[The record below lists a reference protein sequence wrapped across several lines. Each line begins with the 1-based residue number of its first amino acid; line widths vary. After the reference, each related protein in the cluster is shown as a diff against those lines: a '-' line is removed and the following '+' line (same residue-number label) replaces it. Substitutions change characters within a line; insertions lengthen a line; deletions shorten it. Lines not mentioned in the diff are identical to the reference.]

1 MGPSWIIVDQISHFK
16 ICIWIIG
23 FKVPLD
29 DMPSISNRYV
39 NKYAQS
45 DNNSDSS
52 KVPKYS
58 YPHSASYSAVSQKRL
73 GAKLQIPKSMSISH
87 MSKLGK
93 LQKKERQTVLMSA
106 RKNGSR

>member
-1 MGPSWIIVDQISHFK
+1 
-16 ICIWIIG
+16 
-23 FKVPLD
+23 
-29 DMPSISNRYV
+29 MPSISNRYV

-52 KVPKYS
+52 KVPTYS
-58 YPHSASYSAVSQKRL
+58 YPHRASYSAVSQKRL

-106 RKNGSR
+106 RKSGSR

>member
-1 MGPSWIIVDQISHFK
+1 MICRESRIDMSINMLNPITTQIH
-16 ICIWIIG
+16 
-23 FKVPLD
+23 
-29 DMPSISNRYV
+29 
-39 NKYAQS
+39 
-45 DNNSDSS
+45 
-52 KVPKYS
+52 PKYS

>member
-1 MGPSWIIVDQISHFK
+1 MICRESRIDMSINMLNPITTQIH
-16 ICIWIIG
+16 
-23 FKVPLD
+23 
-29 DMPSISNRYV
+29 
-39 NKYAQS
+39 
-45 DNNSDSS
+45 
-52 KVPKYS
+52 PKYS

-106 RKNGSR
+106 RKSGSR

>member
-1 MGPSWIIVDQISHFK
+1 MICRQSRIDMSINMLNPITTQIH
-16 ICIWIIG
+16 
-23 FKVPLD
+23 
-29 DMPSISNRYV
+29 
-39 NKYAQS
+39 
-45 DNNSDSS
+45 
-52 KVPKYS
+52 PKYS

-106 RKNGSR
+106 RKSGSR